1 MRKLLFILC
10 LPVLTLAAG
19 GTDPLGDFSEAY
31 GAREYVF
38 GEAAVAVPGQPS
50 YLPGANPLL
59 ADYTAGVSIGAT
71 YAMPFAAIPEVNRQ
85 SLDLTYPITGLLRL
99 GTLVLDVDRSDAG
112 AIPGYDETGRP
123 TGQDY
128 HDTATAINIGWSIG
142 LGTKVILPEDISFT
156 EEEEEEDTGEVEE
169 YVETYEEPEDWVSQ
183 APEYR
188 PGYYLG
194 LNFRVF
200 AREVAGAGD
209 QGFGMDLGFAVPIV
223 WRWLYAAVTCEN
235 FIQPNIQL
243 YDVRSLGQRRVRGA
257 LAFTWEGLVVAVGGM
272 ADFSDDWR
280 WSAAAEYT
288 IGGVAA
294 LRVGYHGEDDLRAGV
309 GFTLGGLGADFA
321 VGFGRPELGQSWRVT
336 IGWML

>member
-1 MRKLLFILC
+1 MRKLFLTLC
-10 LPVLTLAAG
+10 LPVLALAAG
-19 GTDPLGDFSEAY
+19 GTDPLGDLSEIY
-31 GAREYVF
+31 CAREYVF
-38 GEAAVAVPGQPS
+38 GEAAVAVPGRPS

-59 ADYTAGVSIGAT
+59 ADFTAGVSVGAT
-71 YAMPFAAIPEVNRQ
+71 YAMPFAALPEVNRQ
-85 SLDLTYPITGLLRL
+85 SVSLVYPITGLLRL

-123 TGQDY
+123 TGQNFSDV
-128 HDTATAINIGWSIG
+128 ATAINLGWSIG
-142 LGTKVILPEDISFT
+142 LGTRVILPEDTDST
-156 EEEEEEDTGEVEE
+156 EEGEEGEAGGVEE
-169 YVETYEEPEDWVSQ
+169 YVETYEEPEDWVSR

-188 PGYYLG
+188 PSYYLG

-209 QGFGMDLGFAVPIV
+209 QGFGMDLGFAVPVV

-243 YDVRSLGQRRVRGA
+243 YDVRSLGQRRVRGG
-257 LAFTWEGLVVAVGGM
+257 LAFTWEGLVVAAGGM
-272 ADFSDDWR
+272 ADFSDNWR
-280 WSAAAEYT
+280 WSVAAEYT

-294 LRVGYHGEDDLRAGV
+294 LSVGYHGEEDLRAGV

-321 VGFGRPELGQSWRVT
+321 VGFGPEGLGNSYRATLSYVF
-336 IGWML
+336 